1 MPAGVLGT
9 QKTLTKSFIT
19 LKMILGFSCREVR
32 PMRAHDVMGT
42 KDIISGWGLPLLST
56 DPTPMWFIE
65 ITYLRECLPPAVP
78 LHPGQPFSSLSS
90 GQH

>member
-1 MPAGVLGT
+1 MPGGVPGV

-19 LKMILGFSCREVR
+19 LKMILRFSCIEAC
-32 PMRAHDVMGT
+32 PMWAHDVMGT

-65 ITYLRECLPPAVP
+65 MTYLRQCPPAV
-78 LHPGQPFSSLSS
+78 LYLGQPFFSLSS